1 MGYFSKEDLENQ
13 ERNFDREE
21 LDQSN
26 KIENFSTK
34 KDKIAQQML
43 ELEKKKYFARYGNKD
58 RTRLYEC
65 EEEQEETDDL
75 RYGR

>member
-1 MGYFSKEDLENQ
+1 MGHFSKEDLENQ

-21 LDQSN
+21 IEQSS

-34 KDKIAQQML
+34 KDKIAQQSL

-58 RTRLYEC
+58 RTRLYEY

-75 RYGR
+75 GYGR

>member
-1 MGYFSKEDLENQ
+1 MGHFSKENLENQ

-21 LDQSN
+21 IEQSS

-34 KDKIAQQML
+34 KDKIAQQRL
-43 ELEKKKYFARYGNKD
+43 ELEKKKYFARYGNKNKA
-58 RTRLYEC
+58 RLYEY